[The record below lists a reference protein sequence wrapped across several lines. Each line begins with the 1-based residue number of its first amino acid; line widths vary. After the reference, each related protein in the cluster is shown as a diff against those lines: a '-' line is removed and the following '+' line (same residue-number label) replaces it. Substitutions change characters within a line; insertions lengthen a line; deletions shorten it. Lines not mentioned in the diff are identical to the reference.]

1 MALCKVY
8 VQEQLVG
15 EELTR
20 EMAYAYVRKAVAQG
34 QSWRVEGG
42 NSSAKYGMEYFLPGD
57 DVGHFELD
65 LSSPN
70 LLRTLVLNLLAVE
83 SLVRTNEQL
92 PYFFEEIPL
101 GNKLV
106 HLLSTL
112 EPWESTAVATNAPL
126 TQYKNIIKAF
136 APEVLFRQG
145 RNRWYLVVL

>member
-1 MALCKVY
+1 MGLCKVF
-8 VQEQLVG
+8 VGEQLIG

-34 QSWRVEGG
+34 QPWRVEGED
-42 NSSAKYGMEYFLPGD
+42 SSAKYSIPYFLPGD

-70 LLRTLVLNLLAVE
+70 VLRTLVLNLLAVE

-92 PYFFEEIPL
+92 PYFFEEVYL
-101 GNKLV
+101 GNKLI
-106 HLLSTL
+106 HLLSTF
-112 EPWESTAVATNAPL
+112 EPWESTAVVTNVPL

-145 RNRWYLVVL
+145 RDRWYLVVL

>member
-1 MALCKVY
+1 MALCNVF
-8 VQEQLVG
+8 VNEQLVG

-34 QSWRVEGG
+34 MTWRVEGED
-42 NSSAKYGMEYFLPGD
+42 SSAKYSIPYFLPGD
-57 DVGHFELD
+57 DVGHIELD

-83 SLVRTNEQL
+83 STVRTNEQL
-92 PYFFEEIPL
+92 PYFFEEVYL

-112 EPWESTAVATNAPL
+112 EPWESTAVVTNAPL